1 MLEYEE
7 PALSILAGHK
17 KVEQPQAEEV
27 KPLIEDKDIIKVGNA
42 DKVAVFSQRN
52 MTWQEVGKLY
62 RGISLLEKELAL
74 KWLSRPTVRLAT
86 EQEIIKEFKWKS

>member
-17 KVEQPQAEEV
+17 KVEKALVEDT
-27 KPLIEDKDIIKVGNA
+27 KLLIEDKDIIKVGNS
-42 DKVAVFSQRN
+42 DKVAIFSQRN

-74 KWLSRPTVRLAT
+74 KWLSRPAVRLAT
-86 EQEIIKEFKWKS
+86 EQEIMKEFK